1 MTTTN
6 NDTDNDGNDD
16 DDADDNDMDNNSRLF
31 VHFFHVKWN
40 KQRRLKVEIIGRK
53 KRKPFGQG
61 WNKENETIVGVD
73 ERKDMHPNEGN

>member
-16 DDADDNDMDNNSRLF
+16 DDADDNGKDDNRLF